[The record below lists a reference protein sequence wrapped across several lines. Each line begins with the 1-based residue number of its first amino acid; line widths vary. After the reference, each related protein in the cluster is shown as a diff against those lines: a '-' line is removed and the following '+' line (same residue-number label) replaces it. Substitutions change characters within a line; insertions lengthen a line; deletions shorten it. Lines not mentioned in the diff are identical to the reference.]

1 MKLTVTQNDL
11 AKLKQQLE
19 QVRKASLV
27 ATQRGDFRFVG
38 KLTCQAAQLNRTIQ
52 ETEGQLLDA
61 A

>member
-1 MKLTVTQNDL
+1 MKLTITQNDL

-19 QVRKASLV
+19 QVRRASLV
-27 ATQRGDFRFVG
+27 ATQRGDFRSVG

>member
-11 AKLKQQLE
+11 AKFKQQLE
-19 QVRKASLV
+19 QVRRASLV
-27 ATQRGDFRFVG
+27 AIQRGDSRSVG